1 MNWFLIAQR
10 DWSIYGDMAR
20 IKNFVVMG
28 KITPE
33 QYTQITGETYVG
45 A

>member
-10 DWSIYGDMAR
+10 DWSIYHDTAR
-20 IKNFVVMG
+20 IRNFVTMG
-28 KITPE
+28 KITE
-33 QYTQITGETYVG
+33 AQYTQITGDTPT

>member
-10 DWSIYGDMAR
+10 DFGLYKDPSR
-20 IKNFVVMG
+20 IRNFVTMG
-28 KITPE
+28 KITEE
-33 QYTQITGETYVG
+33 QFTEITGEAYVG